1 MRILT
6 TLVQVALV
14 LSLLMCVV
22 AIVREYLRGE

>member
-14 LSLLMCVV
+14 LTVLMAVV
-22 AIVREYLRGE
+22 TIVREYLKGE

>member
-14 LSLLMCVV
+14 LTVLMSVV